1 MVFEDARFHALA
13 TFLRSSSVDDTL
25 HTLDSDRNGVISK
38 SEIAAY
44 AQSQGIA
51 VQDILGDF
59 SAIDANGDGN
69 LDSKEISRALDEPE
83 PQQTAPQAPAKVV
96 APATSPLAAAAPK
109 SMVAALAANTEQAK
123 IAEVDHS
130 KDGLLELQALQ
141 KSAEQQAGSI
151 MATSMASRVQQLLK
165 QSASDKASAE
175 TYRKKAIAL
184 RGSAA
189 KLLETA
195 LQDTKRAAME
205 TTAKVTN
212 STMPQFQKLEAEEQD
227 AKRKAVEHRGLA
239 RKAMDNVI
247 KAQAMLAKPLQVTS
261 A

>member
-1 MVFEDARFHALA
+1 MFFQDARVHALV
-13 TFLRSSSVDDTL
+13 TLLHSSSVEDTL
-25 HTLDSDRNGVISK
+25 HTLDSDGNGVISK

-44 AQSQGIA
+44 AQSQGIR

-59 SAIDANGDGN
+59 SAIDTNGDGN
-69 LDSKEISRALDEPE
+69 LDAMEISKALDEP
-83 PQQTAPQAPAKVV
+83 QAEQVARQEPAKVAV
-96 APATSPLAAAAPK
+96 TATAPETAAAPK
-109 SMVAALAANTEQAK
+109 SMVATLVSNTEQAK
-123 IAEVDHS
+123 LAEVDHS
-130 KDGLLELQALQ
+130 KDGLLEIEALQ

-175 TYRKKAIAL
+175 TYKKRAIAL
-184 RGSAA
+184 RGSAS
-189 KLLETA
+189 KLLQSA
-195 LQDTKRAAME
+195 LQDTKRAAMQ

-212 STMPQFQKLEAEEQD
+212 ATMPQFQQLEAEEED

-247 KAQAMLAKPLQVTS
+247 KAQAMLAKPLQVSS